1 MGTVDLGLFKMIDTK
16 YQSGIAIDNYNGRIS
31 LQNARSKESGIWVD
45 WAHPQGFE
53 DGEKIIRDKAV
64 PMAVTIGNSKQ
75 QAIETLEHFI
85 DILKNG
91 PKKNID
97 GYEPPPADD
106 ESDIPF

>member
-1 MGTVDLGLFKMIDTK
+1 MASIDLGLFKMIDTK
-16 YQSGIAIDNYNGRIS
+16 YQSGIVIDNYNGRIS

-53 DGEKIIRDKAV
+53 DGEKIIRDKSV
-64 PMAVTIGNSKQ
+64 PMEVTIGNSKQ
-75 QAIETLEHFI
+75 QAIETLEYFI

-106 ESDIPF
+106 DGIPF